1 MPTNP
6 LFQRL
11 QLLTG
16 TPALDHLAASRAA
29 VFGIG
34 GVGSWAAEALV
45 RSGLG
50 AITLIDND
58 VICITN
64 VNRQLQATTKNVGEP
79 KVEELA
85 ARLRLLNPRCEVT
98 PVMRA
103 CEPATV
109 ETFDVGQYTYVLDC
123 IDSITCK
130 VALIRAAVADGCT
143 LFSSMGA
150 AAKLDPTQVR
160 ITSIW
165 ESTGC
170 PLARWI
176 RRRLRE
182 AGFQGDFQVVWSP
195 EFIEPVEAAGV
206 ACGTHT
212 CYCPKFVPLAD
223 AEAEH
228 RDWCSEKKVIN
239 GTAGHMT
246 AIFGMMLAG
255 LVVQDAVRRSAAD
268 NDAIAAVSCA
278 GASPGAPAESTAPQP
293 ATSTDFPPSDDR

>member
-1 MPTNP
+1 MPTDP

-16 TPALDHLAASRAA
+16 TPALAHLAASRAA
-29 VFGIG
+29 VFGVG
-34 GVGSWAAEALV
+34 GVGSWAAESLV

-50 AITLIDND
+50 AITLVDND

-64 VNRQLQATTKNVGEP
+64 INRQLQATTKNIGEP

-85 ARLRLLNPRCEVT
+85 ARLRLLNPRCEIT
-98 PVMRA
+98 PVRRA

-109 ETFDVGQYTYVLDC
+109 GTFDVGQYTYVLDC

-130 VALIRAAVADGCT
+130 VALIRAAHAAGCT

-150 AAKLDPTQVR
+150 AAKLDPTQIR

-170 PLARWI
+170 PLAKWI

-182 AGFQGDFQVVWSP
+182 SGFQGDFQVVWSP
-195 EFIEPVEAAGV
+195 EFIEPVETTDVAGATEACSSPECV
-206 ACGTHT
+206 APDDGDS
-212 CYCPKFVPLAD
+212 D
-223 AEAEH
+223 ASGGH
-228 RDWCSEKKVIN
+228 RDWNREKRVIN
-239 GTAGHMT
+239 GTAGHLT

-255 LVVQDAVRRSAAD
+255 LVVQDAVART
-268 NDAIAAVSCA
+268 A
-278 GASPGAPAESTAPQP
+278 GAAACATPVAPDRPTAPQSATATGVPP
-293 ATSTDFPPSDDR
+293 AADR

>member
-16 TPALDHLAASRAA
+16 TPALDHLAASHAA

-64 VNRQLQATTKNVGEP
+64 VNRQLQATTENVGKP

-85 ARLRLLNPRCEVT
+85 TRLRLLNPRCEVT

-130 VALIRAAVADGCT
+130 VALIRAAVAEGCT

-212 CYCPKFVPLAD
+212 CYCPKFVPLDD
-223 AEAEH
+223 AEAEP

-255 LVVQDAVRRSAAD
+255 LVVQDAVGRSAA
-268 NDAIAAVSCA
+268 
-278 GASPGAPAESTAPQP
+278 ASPGAPAEPTAAQP
-293 ATSTDFPPSDDR
+293 ATATDFPLADDR

>member
-1 MPTNP
+1 MSQNP
-6 LFQRL
+6 IFQRL

-16 TPALDHLAASRAA
+16 SPALDHLAGASAA
-29 VFGIG
+29 VFGVG

-50 AITLIDND
+50 SITLVDND

-64 VNRQLQATTKNVGEP
+64 VNRQLQATTKNVGQP

-85 ARLRLLNPRCEVT
+85 ARLRLLNPRCRVT

-109 ETFDVGQYTYVLDC
+109 DTFAVGQYTYVLDC

-130 VALIRAAVADGCT
+130 VALIRAAHAAGCT
-143 LFSSMGA
+143 LFSAMGA

-160 ITSIW
+160 VTSIW

-170 PLARWI
+170 PLAKWI

-182 AGFQGDFQVVWSP
+182 SGFQGDFPVVWSP
-195 EFIEPVEAAGV
+195 EFIEPVEATSV

-212 CYCPKFVPLAD
+212 CYCPKFVPVGD
-223 AEAEH
+223 GEAEH

-239 GTAGHMT
+239 GTAVHMT

-255 LVVQDAVRRSAAD
+255 LVVQDAVAK
-268 NDAIAAVSCA
+268 AAVA
-278 GASPGAPAESTAPQP
+278 EAAAQAPGASSRSTA
-293 ATSTDFPPSDDR
+293 SDFPLADDL

>member
-1 MPTNP
+1 MAVNP

-16 TPALDHLAASRAA
+16 TPALDRLGAASVG

-45 RSGLG
+45 RSGVG
-50 AITLIDND
+50 RITLVDND

-64 VNRQLQATTKNVGEP
+64 VNRQLQATTKNVGKP

-98 PVMRA
+98 TVMRA

-109 ETFDVGQYTYVLDC
+109 DEFDVGQYTYVLDC

-130 VALIRAAVADGCT
+130 VALIRAAHAAGCT
-143 LFSSMGA
+143 LFSAMGA

-182 AGFQGDFQVVWSP
+182 SGFQGTFQVVWSP
-195 EFIEPVEAAGV
+195 ENREPVESTSI

-212 CYCPKFVPLAD
+212 CYCPKFVPED
-223 AEAEH
+223 EGEH
-228 RDWCSEKKVIN
+228 RDWCSEKRLIN
-239 GTAGHMT
+239 GTAVHMT
-246 AIFGMMLAG
+246 AIFGMMLSG
-255 LVVQDAVRRSAAD
+255 LVVQDAVARAAAD
-268 NDAIAAVSCA
+268 AVDMSA
-278 GASPGAPAESTAPQP
+278 QP
-293 ATSTDFPPSDDR
+293 PISADFPVVDER

>member
-1 MPTNP
+1 MTGNP

-16 TPALDHLAASRAA
+16 SPALAHLGAARAA

-45 RSGLG
+45 RSGIG
-50 AITLIDND
+50 AITLVDND

-64 VNRQLQATTKNVGEP
+64 VNRQLQATTRNVGRP

-85 ARLRLLNPRCEVT
+85 DRLRLLNPRCEVT

-109 ETFDVGQYTYVLDC
+109 DEFAVGQYTYVLDC

-130 VALIRAAVADGCT
+130 VALIRAAHAAGCA
-143 LFSSMGA
+143 LFSAMGA

-160 ITSIW
+160 VSSIW

-195 EFIEPVEAAGV
+195 ENLEPVEQTSV

-212 CYCPKFVPLAD
+212 CHCPKFVPLED
-223 AEAEH
+223 GEAEH
-228 RDWCSEKKVIN
+228 RDWCAEKRVIN
-239 GTAGHMT
+239 GTAVHMT
-246 AIFGMMLAG
+246 AIFGLMLAG
-255 LVVQDAVRRSAAD
+255 LVVQDAVARTGRR
-268 NDAIAAVSCA
+268 A
-278 GASPGAPAESTAPQP
+278 GEPGAAAQP
-293 ATSTDFPPSDDR
+293 PTGSDFPLLDER

>member
-1 MPTNP
+1 MNP
-6 LFQRL
+6 IFQRL

-16 TPALDHLAASRAA
+16 SPALDHLQASRAA

-50 AITLIDND
+50 AITLVDND
-58 VICITN
+58 VVCITN
-64 VNRQLQATTKNVGEP
+64 VNRQLQATTKNVGQP
-79 KVEELA
+79 KAEALA
-85 ARLRLLNPRCEVT
+85 ERLRLLNPRCEVT
-98 PVMRA
+98 PVVRA

-109 ETFDVGQYTYVLDC
+109 DTFDVGQYTYVLDC

-130 VALIRAAVADGCT
+130 VALLRAAHAAGCT
-143 LFSSMGA
+143 LFSAMGA

-160 ITSIW
+160 VSSIW
-165 ESTGC
+165 ESHGC
-170 PLARWI
+170 PLAKWI

-182 AGFQGDFQVVWSP
+182 SGFQGDFPVVWSP
-195 EFIEPVEAAGV
+195 ENLEPVEQSSV

-223 AEAEH
+223 GVEEH
-228 RDWCSEKKVIN
+228 RDWCAEKRVIN
-239 GTAGHMT
+239 GTAAHMT

-255 LVVQDAVRRSAAD
+255 LVVQDAVARTGRRGAD
-268 NDAIAAVSCA
+268 P
-278 GASPGAPAESTAPQP
+278 GASAQP
-293 ATSTDFPPSDDR
+293 PTGSDFPLADDR

>member
-1 MPTNP
+1 MAVNP
-6 LFQRL
+6 VFQRL

-16 TPALDHLAASRAA
+16 TPALDRLGAASVG
-29 VFGIG
+29 VFGVG

-45 RSGLG
+45 RSGVG
-50 AITLIDND
+50 RITLVDND

-64 VNRQLQATTKNVGEP
+64 VNRQLQATTKNVGKP

-98 PVMRA
+98 TVMRA
-103 CEPATV
+103 CEPDTV
-109 ETFDVGQYTYVLDC
+109 AEFDVGQYTYVLDC

-130 VALIRAAVADGCT
+130 VALIRAAHAAGCT
-143 LFSSMGA
+143 LFSAMGA

-182 AGFQGDFQVVWSP
+182 SGFQGDFQVVWSP
-195 EFIEPVEAAGV
+195 ENREPVESASV

-212 CYCPKFVPLAD
+212 CYCPKFVPED
-223 AEAEH
+223 EGEH
-228 RDWCSEKKVIN
+228 RDWCSEKRLIN
-239 GTAGHMT
+239 GTAVHMT
-246 AIFGMMLAG
+246 AIFGMMLSG
-255 LVVQDAVRRSAAD
+255 LVVQDAVTRAAAD
-268 NDAIAAVSCA
+268 VPVQPSIA
-278 GASPGAPAESTAPQP
+278 
-293 ATSTDFPPSDDR
+293 TDFPVVDDR

>member
-1 MPTNP
+1 MAVNP
-6 LFQRL
+6 VFQRL

-16 TPALDHLAASRAA
+16 TPALDRLGAASVG
-29 VFGIG
+29 VFGVG

-45 RSGLG
+45 RSGVG
-50 AITLIDND
+50 RITLVDND

-64 VNRQLQATTKNVGEP
+64 VNRQLQATTKNVGKP

-98 PVMRA
+98 TVMRA
-103 CEPATV
+103 CEPDTIA
-109 ETFDVGQYTYVLDC
+109 EFDVGQYTYVLDC

-130 VALIRAAVADGCT
+130 VALIRAAHAAGCT
-143 LFSSMGA
+143 LFSAMGA

-182 AGFQGDFQVVWSP
+182 SGFQGDFQVVWSP
-195 EFIEPVEAAGV
+195 ENREPVESASV

-212 CYCPKFVPLAD
+212 CYCPKFVPED
-223 AEAEH
+223 EGEH
-228 RDWCSEKKVIN
+228 RDWCSEKRLIN
-239 GTAGHMT
+239 GTAVHMT
-246 AIFGMMLAG
+246 AIFGMMLSG
-255 LVVQDAVRRSAAD
+255 LVVQDAVTRAAAD
-268 NDAIAAVSCA
+268 VTDQPSIA
-278 GASPGAPAESTAPQP
+278 
-293 ATSTDFPPSDDR
+293 TDFPVVDDR

>member
-6 LFQRL
+6 IFQRL

-16 TPALDHLAASRAA
+16 TPALDHLGASSAA

-34 GVGSWAAEALV
+34 GVGSWAAESLV
-45 RSGLG
+45 RSGIG
-50 AITLIDND
+50 AVTLVDND

-64 VNRQLQATTKNVGEP
+64 VNRQLQATTKNVGKP

-85 ARLRLLNPRCEVT
+85 ARLRLLNPRCEIT

-109 ETFDVGQYTYVLDC
+109 DTFEVGQYTYVLDC

-130 VALIRAAVADGCT
+130 VALIRAAVAGGCT
-143 LFSSMGA
+143 LFSAMGA
-150 AAKLDPTQVR
+150 AAKLDPTQIR

-165 ESTGC
+165 ESNGC
-170 PLARWI
+170 PLAKWI

-182 AGFQGDFQVVWSP
+182 SGFQGDFQVVWSP
-195 EFIEPVEAAGV
+195 EFLEPVESTSV

-212 CYCPKFVPLAD
+212 CYCPKFVPPED

-255 LVVQDAVRRSAAD
+255 LVVQDAVARTDRTSRTGQPQATAQ
-268 NDAIAAVSCA
+268 A
-278 GASPGAPAESTAPQP
+278 GTIS
-293 ATSTDFPPSDDR
+293 DFPLADDR

>member
-1 MPTNP
+1 MSGNP

-16 TPALDHLAASRAA
+16 PAALAHLQASHAA

-45 RSGLG
+45 RSGVG
-50 AITLIDND
+50 AITLVDND
-58 VICITN
+58 VVCITN
-64 VNRQLQATTKNVGEP
+64 VNRQLQATTKNVGQP
-79 KVEELA
+79 KVEALA
-85 ARLRLLNPRCEVT
+85 ERLRLLNPRCEVT
-98 PVMRA
+98 PVMKA
-103 CEPATV
+103 CEPANV
-109 ETFDVGQYTYVLDC
+109 DTFAVGRYGYVLDC

-130 VALIRAAVADGCT
+130 VALIRAAHAAGCT
-143 LFSSMGA
+143 LFSAMGA

-160 ITSIW
+160 VGSIW
-165 ESTGC
+165 ESHGC

-195 EFIEPVEAAGV
+195 ENLEPVEATSV

-212 CYCPKFVPLAD
+212 CHCPKFVPVD
-223 AEAEH
+223 DGEQEH
-228 RDWCSEKKVIN
+228 RDWCAEKKVIN
-239 GTAGHMT
+239 GTAAHMT

-255 LVVQDAVRRSAAD
+255 LVVQDAVAREGRRAGAAD
-268 NDAIAAVSCA
+268 DNA
-278 GASPGAPAESTAPQP
+278 QP
-293 ATSTDFPPSDDR
+293 PTSSDFPLAADR

>member
-1 MPTNP
+1 MAVNP
-6 LFQRL
+6 IVQRL

-16 TPALDHLAASRAA
+16 TSALDHLAASRVG
-29 VFGIG
+29 VFGVG

-45 RSGLG
+45 RSGIG
-50 AITLIDND
+50 AITLVDND

-64 VNRQLQATTKNVGEP
+64 VNRQLQATTKNVGKP

-85 ARLRLLNPRCEVT
+85 ARLRILNPRCDIT

-109 ETFDVGQYTYVLDC
+109 DEFDVGQYTYVLDC

-130 VALIRAAVADGCT
+130 VALIRTAVAAGCT
-143 LFSSMGA
+143 LYSAMGA

-160 ITSIW
+160 ITSVW

-182 AGFQGDFQVVWSP
+182 SGFQGDFQAVWSP
-195 EFIEPVEAAGV
+195 EFIEPVESSSV

-212 CYCPKFVPLAD
+212 CYCPKFVPED
-223 AEAEH
+223 DAEH
-228 RDWCSEKKVIN
+228 RDWCSEKRVIN
-239 GTAGHMT
+239 GTAVHMT

-255 LVVQDAVRRSAAD
+255 LVVQDAVAR
-268 NDAIAAVSCA
+268 CA
-278 GASPGAPAESTAPQP
+278 GASPDPSPPARAG
-293 ATSTDFPPSDDR
+293 DFPVVEDP

>member
-1 MPTNP
+1 MAVNP

-16 TPALDHLAASRAA
+16 TPALDRLGAASVG

-45 RSGLG
+45 RSGVG
-50 AITLIDND
+50 RITLVDND

-64 VNRQLQATTKNVGEP
+64 VNRQLQATTKNVGKP

-98 PVMRA
+98 TVMRA

-109 ETFDVGQYTYVLDC
+109 DEFDLGQYTYVLDC

-130 VALIRAAVADGCT
+130 VALIRAAHAAGCT
-143 LFSSMGA
+143 LFSAMGA

-182 AGFQGDFQVVWSP
+182 SGFQGTFQVVWSP
-195 EFIEPVEAAGV
+195 ENREPVESTSI

-212 CYCPKFVPLAD
+212 CYCPKFVPED
-223 AEAEH
+223 EGEH
-228 RDWCSEKKVIN
+228 RDWCSEKRLIN
-239 GTAGHMT
+239 GTAVHMT
-246 AIFGMMLAG
+246 AIFGMMLSG
-255 LVVQDAVRRSAAD
+255 LVVQDAVARAAAEAVDMPAQPPISA
-268 NDAIAAVSCA
+268 
-278 GASPGAPAESTAPQP
+278 
-293 ATSTDFPPSDDR
+293 DFPVVDER

>member
-6 LFQRL
+6 IFQRL

-16 TPALDHLAASRAA
+16 TPALDRLAAARVG

-45 RSGLG
+45 RSGVG
-50 AITLIDND
+50 TITLVDND
-58 VICITN
+58 VVCITN
-64 VNRQLQATTKNVGEP
+64 VNRQLQATTKNVGKP

-109 ETFDVGQYTYVLDC
+109 DEFDVAQYNYVLDC

-130 VALIRAAVADGCT
+130 VALIRAAVAGGCT
-143 LFSSMGA
+143 LFSAMGA

-160 ITSIW
+160 VSSIW
-165 ESTGC
+165 QSHGC
-170 PLARWI
+170 PLAKWI

-182 AGFQGDFQVVWSP
+182 SGFQGDFPVVWSP
-195 EFIEPVEAAGV
+195 EFIEPVEATSV

-212 CYCPKFVPLAD
+212 CYCPKFVPED
-223 AEAEH
+223 EAEH
-228 RDWCSEKKVIN
+228 RDWCSEKRVIN
-239 GTAGHMT
+239 GTAVHMT

-255 LVVQDAVRRSAAD
+255 LVVQDAVARAAAD
-268 NDAIAAVSCA
+268 TATCA
-278 GASPGAPAESTAPQP
+278 GASPAAAQP
-293 ATSTDFPPSDDR
+293 VASDFPLADDR

>member
-1 MPTNP
+1 MTTNP

-11 QLLTG
+11 QLVTG
-16 TPALDHLAASRAA
+16 TPALDHLGASSAA

-34 GVGSWAAEALV
+34 GVGSWTAEALV

-50 AITLIDND
+50 AITLVDND

-64 VNRQLQATTKNVGEP
+64 VNRQLQATTKNVGKP

-109 ETFDVGQYTYVLDC
+109 DTFNVGQYTYVLDC

-130 VALIRAAVADGCT
+130 VALIRAAHAAGCT
-143 LFSSMGA
+143 LFSAMGA

-160 ITSIW
+160 VTSIW

-170 PLARWI
+170 PLAKWI

-182 AGFQGDFQVVWSP
+182 SGFQGDFPVVWSP
-195 EFIEPVEAAGV
+195 EFIEPVETTSV

-212 CYCPKFVPLAD
+212 CYCPKFVPAD
-223 AEAEH
+223 EAEH

-239 GTAGHMT
+239 GTAVHMT

-255 LVVQDAVRRSAAD
+255 LVVQDAVARSASARPT
-268 NDAIAAVSCA
+268 AATGAANGGSSAQDRA
-278 GASPGAPAESTAPQP
+278 GPAPATGSA
-293 ATSTDFPPSDDR
+293 FPLADER

>member
-1 MPTNP
+1 MAVNP

-16 TPALDHLAASRAA
+16 TPALDRLGAASVG

-45 RSGLG
+45 RSGVG
-50 AITLIDND
+50 RITLVDND

-64 VNRQLQATTKNVGEP
+64 VNRQLQATTKNVGKP

-85 ARLRLLNPRCEVT
+85 ARLQLLNPRCEVT
-98 PVMRA
+98 TVMRA

-109 ETFDVGQYTYVLDC
+109 DEFDVGQYTYVLDC

-130 VALIRAAVADGCT
+130 VALIRAAHAAGCT
-143 LFSSMGA
+143 LFSAMGA

-182 AGFQGDFQVVWSP
+182 SGFQGTFQVVWSP
-195 EFIEPVEAAGV
+195 ENREPVESTSI

-212 CYCPKFVPLAD
+212 CYCPKFVPED
-223 AEAEH
+223 EGEH
-228 RDWCSEKKVIN
+228 RDWCSEKRLIN
-239 GTAGHMT
+239 GTAVHMT
-246 AIFGMMLAG
+246 AIFGMMLSG
-255 LVVQDAVRRSAAD
+255 LVVQDAVARAAAD
-268 NDAIAAVSCA
+268 VAA
-278 GASPGAPAESTAPQP
+278 QP
-293 ATSTDFPPSDDR
+293 AIVTDFPVVDER

>member
-6 LFQRL
+6 IFQRL

-16 TPALDHLAASRAA
+16 TPALDRLGAARVG

-45 RSGLG
+45 RSGVG
-50 AITLIDND
+50 AITLVDND
-58 VICITN
+58 VVCITN
-64 VNRQLQATTKNVGEP
+64 VNRQLQATTKNVGKP

-109 ETFDVGQYTYVLDC
+109 DEFDVGQYTHVLDC

-130 VALIRAAVADGCT
+130 VALIRAAVAGGCT
-143 LFSSMGA
+143 LFSAMGA

-160 ITSIW
+160 VSSIW
-165 ESTGC
+165 ESHGC
-170 PLARWI
+170 PLAKWI

-182 AGFQGDFQVVWSP
+182 SGFQGDFQVVWSP
-195 EFIEPVEAAGV
+195 EFIEPVEATSV

-212 CYCPKFVPLAD
+212 CYCPKFVPGD
-223 AEAEH
+223 EAEH
-228 RDWCSEKKVIN
+228 RDWCSEKRVIN
-239 GTAGHMT
+239 GTAVHMT

-255 LVVQDAVRRSAAD
+255 LVVQDAVARASADPSAD
-268 NDAIAAVSCA
+268 TATCA
-278 GASPGAPAESTAPQP
+278 GASPAAAQP
-293 ATSTDFPPSDDR
+293 IASDFPQADNR

>member
-1 MPTNP
+1 MTVNP

-16 TPALDHLAASRAA
+16 TPALDRLGAASVG

-45 RSGLG
+45 RSGVG
-50 AITLIDND
+50 KITLVDSD

-64 VNRQLQATTKNVGEP
+64 VNRQLQATTKNVGKP

-98 PVMRA
+98 TVMRA

-109 ETFDVGQYTYVLDC
+109 DEFDVGQYTYVLDC

-130 VALIRAAVADGCT
+130 VALIRAAHAAGCT
-143 LFSSMGA
+143 LFSAMGA

-182 AGFQGDFQVVWSP
+182 SGFQGTFQVVWSP
-195 EFIEPVEAAGV
+195 ENREPVESTSI

-212 CYCPKFVPLAD
+212 CYCPKFVPED
-223 AEAEH
+223 EGEH
-228 RDWCSEKKVIN
+228 RDWCSEKRLIN
-239 GTAGHMT
+239 GTAVHMT
-246 AIFGMMLAG
+246 AIFGMMLSG
-255 LVVQDAVRRSAAD
+255 LVVQDAVARAAAD
-268 NDAIAAVSCA
+268 
-278 GASPGAPAESTAPQP
+278 APAQP
-293 ATSTDFPPSDDR
+293 PITTDFPVVDER

>member
-1 MPTNP
+1 MTGNP

-16 TPALDHLAASRAA
+16 TPAIGYLQASRAA

-45 RSGLG
+45 RSGVG
-50 AITLIDND
+50 AVTLVDND

-64 VNRQLQATTKNVGEP
+64 VNRQLQATTKNVGQP

-109 ETFDVGQYTYVLDC
+109 DEFAVGQYTYVLDG

-130 VALIRAAVADGCT
+130 VALIRAAHAAGCT
-143 LFSSMGA
+143 LFSAMGA

-160 ITSIW
+160 VSSIW

-182 AGFQGDFQVVWSP
+182 SGFQGDFQVVWSP
-195 EFIEPVEAAGV
+195 ENLEPVEQTSV

-212 CYCPKFVPLAD
+212 CHCPKFVPLD
-223 AEAEH
+223 DDDAEH
-228 RDWCSEKKVIN
+228 RDWCAEKRVIN
-239 GTAGHMT
+239 GTAVHMT

-255 LVVQDAVRRSAAD
+255 LVVQDAVERTGRRAGEPAA
-268 NDAIAAVSCA
+268 AA
-278 GASPGAPAESTAPQP
+278 QP
-293 ATSTDFPPSDDR
+293 PVGSDFPLADDR

>member
-1 MPTNP
+1 MAVNP

-16 TPALDHLAASRAA
+16 TPALDRLGAASVG

-45 RSGLG
+45 RSGVG
-50 AITLIDND
+50 RITLVDND

-64 VNRQLQATTKNVGEP
+64 VNRQLQATTKNVGKP

-98 PVMRA
+98 TVMRA

-109 ETFDVGQYTYVLDC
+109 DEFDVGQYTYVLDC

-130 VALIRAAVADGCT
+130 VALIRAAHAAGCT
-143 LFSSMGA
+143 LFSAMGA

-182 AGFQGDFQVVWSP
+182 SGFQGNFLVVWSP
-195 EFIEPVEAAGV
+195 ENREPVESTSV

-212 CYCPKFVPLAD
+212 CYCPKFVP
-223 AEAEH
+223 EEEGEH
-228 RDWCSEKKVIN
+228 RDWCSEKRLIN
-239 GTAGHMT
+239 GTAVHMT
-246 AIFGMMLAG
+246 AIFGMMLSG
-255 LVVQDAVRRSAAD
+255 LVVQDAVARAAAD
-268 NDAIAAVSCA
+268 NGAAADNCAQPPIA
-278 GASPGAPAESTAPQP
+278 
-293 ATSTDFPPSDDR
+293 TDFPVADER